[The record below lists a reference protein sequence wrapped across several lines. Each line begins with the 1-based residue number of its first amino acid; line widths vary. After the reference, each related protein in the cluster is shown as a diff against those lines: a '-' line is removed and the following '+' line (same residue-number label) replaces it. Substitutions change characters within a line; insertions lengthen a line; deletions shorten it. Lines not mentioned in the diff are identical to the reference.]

1 MPKDASSVKVA
12 TPQRRRVAK
21 GTRVLEAYARLRGE
35 ILDLTLAPGM
45 LLDEN
50 EHVKRLKLSR
60 TPIHE
65 AFVRLAAEGLLIMQP
80 NRQAQVAPLN
90 LADLPR
96 FIEAIDLLHR
106 AVVNLA
112 AKRRTDVD
120 IAKMQ
125 AAADEFARAATP
137 GSTLAATEANG
148 QFHLAVAEASHNP
161 YLSSQYERLLVQ
173 GLRMLRS
180 PLVYSTLGAQE
191 LKQQVA
197 EHREIIDA
205 IVQRDAKASEKIAQ
219 RHWNNFVERY
229 VKNLQENLTQDISIS
244 S

>member
-1 MPKDASSVKVA
+1 MPKAASPAKA
-12 TPQRRRVAK
+12 AMPRRRIAK
-21 GTRVLEAYARLRGE
+21 GTRVLEAYARLRDE
-35 ILDLTLAPGM
+35 ILDLTLAPGA

-80 NRQAQVAPLN
+80 NRQAQVAPLS

-112 AKRRTDVD
+112 AKRRTDAD
-120 IAKMQ
+120 IASMR
-125 AAADEFARAATP
+125 AAADEFAKAATP
-137 GSTLAATEANG
+137 GSTIAATEANG
-148 QFHLAVAEASHNP
+148 RFHMAVAEASHNS
-161 YLSSQYERLLVQ
+161 YLSSQYDRLLVQ

-180 PLVYSTLGAQE
+180 PFVYSTLDAEE
-191 LKQQVA
+191 LAQQVA
-197 EHREIIDA
+197 EHRTIIDA
-205 IVQRDAKASEKIAQ
+205 IVQRDAKAAEKIAQ

-229 VKNLQENLTQDISIS
+229 VKSLQENLTQDIAIT
-244 S
+244 